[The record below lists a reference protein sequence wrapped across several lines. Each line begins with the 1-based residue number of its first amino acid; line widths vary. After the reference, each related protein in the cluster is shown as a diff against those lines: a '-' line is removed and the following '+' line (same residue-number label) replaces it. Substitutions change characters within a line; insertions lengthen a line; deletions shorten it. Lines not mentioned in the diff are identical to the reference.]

1 MYGWGFKKYVLTRV
15 ETYLANAQV
24 TFFIT
29 GFSAKWQNNFLK
41 LYTYTFSHEGAL
53 PTWPNGYS
61 ARQLKL
67 LANPLAL
74 GRVRIQEASK
84 NRQQFFL

>member
-1 MYGWGFKKYVLTRV
+1 MDCFMRTHIRASIASTTGFTKNKYAYASIHLAAFLGYSL
-15 ETYLANAQV
+15 EYWHFANAR
-24 TFFIT
+24 
-29 GFSAKWQNNFLK
+29 
-41 LYTYTFSHEGAL
+41 EL
-53 PTWPNGYS
+53 PAWPNGYS